1 MAERADSQAADGQP
15 PPPGEPIHL
24 PGPSYLPVL
33 VALGSTI
40 ALVGVVLN
48 WYVFGIG
55 LAITV
60 VTILRW
66 VGQARAEMDDL
77 PLEH

>member
-1 MAERADSQAADGQP
+1 MPDGVHHPEQEP
-15 PPPGEPIHL
+15 APPPGEAIHL

-33 VALGSTI
+33 VAFGVSI

-48 WYVFGIG
+48 WVVFGLG
-55 LAITV
+55 AAITV
-60 VTILRW
+60 IAIVRW
-66 VGQARAEMDDL
+66 VGQVRQEMDDL

>member
-1 MAERADSQAADGQP
+1 MATERESADGQVAP
-15 PPPGEPIHL
+15 AGEPIHL

-33 VALGSTI
+33 VALGATI

-48 WYVFGIG
+48 WVVFGIG

-60 VTILRW
+60 VAILRW
-66 VGQARAEMDDL
+66 VGQTRAEMDDL

>member
-1 MAERADSQAADGQP
+1 MADRDEIPAA
-15 PPPGEPIHL
+15 GEPIHL

-33 VALGSTI
+33 VAAGVAI

-48 WYVFGIG
+48 WVIFAMGTLIT
-55 LAITV
+55 LVAIF
-60 VTILRW
+60 RW
-66 VGQARAEMDDL
+66 VGQVRQEMDDL